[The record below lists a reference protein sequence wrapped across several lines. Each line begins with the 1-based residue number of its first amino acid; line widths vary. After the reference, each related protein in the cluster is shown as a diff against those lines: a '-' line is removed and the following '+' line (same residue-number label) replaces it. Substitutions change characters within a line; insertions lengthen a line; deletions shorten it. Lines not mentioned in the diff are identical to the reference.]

1 MKPGRTAQRQPA
13 HGTATTTSLIT
24 VSTEQYL
31 DILQRCLLTEA
42 VTGVHARQLTQK
54 TRCLAAV
61 LTPEIEESAARKWKR
76 HQNEVVF
83 LNIWEKTTVQQTRPA
98 QEEKKQ
104 KSLSEVP
111 TSKRLKQRVSQAS
124 TVDVDHIRLRVL
136 LRGMNDFAVLNTGR
150 KMPLLGLGT
159 WKSEPGKVKQAV
171 IWALETGYR
180 HIDCAAIYGNEAEI
194 GEALQETLGPG
205 KALRREDVFI
215 TSKLWNTRHHPE
227 DVKPALLKTLK
238 DLKLEYLDLYLI
250 HWPHAFHRQIDDIL
264 SVASIKPTVLQVE
277 SHPYL
282 AQRDKGL
289 VMTAYSPLG
298 SPDRAWK
305 HPDEPVLL
313 QEPVIATLA
322 EKYKKSPAQI
332 VLRWQ
337 TQRGVVTIPKSVTE
351 SRIKENIQ
359 VFDFTLEAEEMKS
372 VTALNRGWRYI
383 VPMIQVSRWE
393 KSVFP
398 GMQDILTTLSTTPTD
413 ELRYNLN

>member
-1 MKPGRTAQRQPA
+1 MQSFKCQ
-13 HGTATTTSLIT
+13 
-24 VSTEQYL
+24 V
-31 DILQRCLLTEA
+31 
-42 VTGVHARQLTQK
+42 
-54 TRCLAAV
+54 
-61 LTPEIEESAARKWKR
+61 
-76 HQNEVVF
+76 
-83 LNIWEKTTVQQTRPA
+83 
-98 QEEKKQ
+98 
-104 KSLSEVP
+104 
-111 TSKRLKQRVSQAS
+111 LKQMFRRLC
-124 TVDVDHIRLRVL
+124 VDAGKRVL

-171 IWALETGYR
+171 VWALEAGYH
-180 HIDCAAIYGNEAEI
+180 HIDCAAIYGNEVEI

-215 TSKLWNTRHHPE
+215 TSKLWNNQHHAE

-250 HWPHAFHRQIDDIL
+250 HWPYAFQRGDVPFPKKEDGTLLYDDIDYKVTWAAMEKLVGEGLVRSIGLSNFNSRQIDDIL

-282 AQRDKGL
+282 AQVELLAHCRDRGL

-298 SPDRAWK
+298 SADRFWK
-305 HPDEPVLL
+305 DPNEPVLL
-313 QEPVIATLA
+313 QDPVIATLA

-332 VLRWQ
+332 ILRWH

-359 VFDFTLEAEEMKS
+359 VFDFTLDAEEMKLIS
-372 VTALNRGWRYI
+372 ELNKGWRYI
-383 VPMIQVSRWE
+383 VPMIKVEGEHVPRDAGHPHYP
-393 KSVFP
+393 FNDP
-398 GMQDILTTLSTTPTD
+398 
-413 ELRYNLN
+413 Y